1 MELGFVLQ
9 YDERRRAVVRMI
21 RPEWLVIQAAVI
33 PPFIYW
39 RAAPADKTA
48 GHM

>member
-1 MELGFVLQ
+1 MELGSVLQ
-9 YDERRRAVVRMI
+9 YDGRRRALVRMI
-21 RPEWLVIQAAVI
+21 RPEWLVIQA
-33 PPFIYW
+33 FIYW